1 MMQLEE
7 NFEDFDKLKTQVK
20 YERMRDYWVMNARKI
35 K

>member
-20 YERMRDYWVMNARKI
+20 YERMRDNWVMNARKI